1 MTYKVIQWATG
12 YIGKMAIR
20 SVVANPD
27 LELVGARVFSADKA
41 GKDVGEIAGI
51 GPLGIKATDRLE
63 DVLATPA
70 DCVLVMAAPSMFMPG
85 GSLEKDMEP
94 ICQLLESGKNV
105 IDVVHVQM
113 IHPPSLPP
121 EIRERVERA
130 CERGQSSY
138 MACGMDPG
146 FSGEVAGLATTVLMR
161 RIETIRISEV
171 LNYADYDN
179 PAILFSLRFG
189 APVDEPAGPALEK
202 KEAAWGPMIRLVA
215 DALGGEIERIEVT
228 REIVPSDRDLT
239 IAAGHIAKGT
249 IGAMRFTLNG
259 YVGGRPRVVVQ
270 HITRT
275 ADDQAPEWSR
285 DEGYFI
291 DFDGEPSMRVKLSF
305 GNPMMDPVDATG
317 HHAINLIPLVCD
329 AAPGIRTFLDLPRAA
344 NRRALSLG

>member
-1 MTYKVIQWATG
+1 VTYKVIQWATG

-20 SVVANPD
+20 SVAANPD
-27 LELVGARVFSADKA
+27 YELAGCRVFSPEKA
-41 GKDVGEIAGI
+41 GKDAGEIAGI
-51 GPLGIKATDRLE
+51 GPLGVRATDRLE
-63 DVLATPA
+63 DVLATDA

-85 GSLEKDMEP
+85 GSLEQDMEP
-94 ICQLLESGKNV
+94 ICALLESGKNV

-113 IHPPSLPP
+113 IHPPSLPAAL
-121 EIRERVERA
+121 RERVERA
-130 CERGQSSY
+130 CEKGRSSY

-146 FSGEVAGLATTVLMR
+146 FSGEVLGLATSVLMR
-161 RIETIRISEV
+161 KIETVRILEV

-189 APVDEPAGPALEK
+189 MPVDEPAGPALEK
-202 KEAAWGPMIRLVA
+202 KEAAWGPMIRLVG
-215 DALGGEIERIEVT
+215 DALGGPIEKIEVT
-228 REIVPSDRDLT
+228 REIVPADRDLT
-239 IAAGHIAKGT
+239 IAAGRIAKGT

-259 YVGGRPRVVVQ
+259 YVGGRPRVIVQ

-275 ADDQAPEWSR
+275 AEDQAPEWSR

-291 DFDGEPSMRVKLSF
+291 DFEGEPSMKVKLSF

-329 AAPGIRTFLDLPRAA
+329 AAPGIRTFLDLPRGV